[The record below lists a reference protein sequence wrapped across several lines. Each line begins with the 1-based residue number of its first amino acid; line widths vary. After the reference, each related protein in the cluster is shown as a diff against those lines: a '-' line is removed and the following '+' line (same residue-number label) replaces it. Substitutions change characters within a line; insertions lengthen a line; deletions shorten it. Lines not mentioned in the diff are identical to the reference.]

1 MIATWAAWLNKEE
14 QEAMAEEEER
24 IRKLEAQGAF
34 DYDYSDKMNQQMLR
48 EMGQIDNSQYA
59 KVLDNIKINEG
70 YVQPGDL
77 VAKIRAENPKL
88 AGQPIPPPN
97 GEQEK
102 VDMSGK
108 YSYTIGDFINGTYE
122 QTAKAFPIKGHPL
135 AKKRLLNYP
144 EFWIPFKLVYSQWIV
159 PISKY
164 AESCNWTLKVNSTI
178 RGKESVD
185 KWQPWLSYERFTIS
199 DPDGRSDHRKGCA
212 FDLQAY
218 DNKGKLPMKVV
229 QAILYKKLLLQQVP
243 NTPNN
248 KFARQILIEHM
259 STSTAFSDSGWVHIA
274 GKRFENDASPY
285 NQFGIMRQNGNTQDM
300 QFYLSPA
307 AGVSN
312 GTLANQADVMK
323 VSGEFQKGLTSFF
336 TAGTI
341 SSWNSAPSDKQWWMS
356 EVRMT

>member
-1 MIATWAAWLNKEE
+1 MIAVWTAWLNKEE
-14 QEAMAEEEER
+14 QEMMAEEEER
-24 IRKLEAQGAF
+24 IRKSDSF
-34 DYDYSDKMNQQMLR
+34 DYNYSSKMDQQMLR
-48 EMGQIDNSQYA
+48 EMGQLDNNKYA
-59 KVLDNIKINEG
+59 EVLDNIKINEG

-77 VAKIRAENPKL
+77 VSKIRAENPKL

-122 QTAKAFPIKGHPL
+122 QTGKAFPIKGHPL

-164 AESCNWTLKVNSTI
+164 AESCNWVLKINSTI

-185 KWQPWLSYERFTIS
+185 NWQPWLSYERFKMS
-199 DPDGRSDHRKGCA
+199 DPGGVSDHRKGCA
-212 FDLQAY
+212 FDMQAY
-218 DNKGKLPMKVV
+218 DPKWKIPMKVI

-248 KFARQILIEHM
+248 KFARQILMEHM
-259 STSTAFSDSGWVHIA
+259 AGAAAFSDSGWVHIA
-274 GKRFENDASPY
+274 GKRFENDNPAGR
-285 NQFGIMRQNGNTQDM
+285 QFGIMRQNGNTQDNK
-300 QFYLSPA
+300 FYLSA
-307 AGVSN
+307 SSGVAN
-312 GTLANQADVMK
+312 GALADKMSVAQVT
-323 VSGEFQKGLTSFF
+323 GEFQKGLTSFF

-341 SSWNSAPSDKQWWMS
+341 SSWSSAPSDKQWWMN
-356 EVRMT
+356 EVRST